1 MLDAIAFAGDSL
13 PQEKGKG
20 MQDQDVEP
28 HSPQG
33 SSYASVHTRPTPAE
47 ESITRLDRALQRISF
62 ALDKKQQKQQAAP
75 NPNQQELLANIDALI
90 MRVRD
95 VLEQTG
101 QPTPGHDPHPP
112 RHEKEN

>member
-33 SSYASVHTRPTPAE
+33 NSYASMHTHARPAE

-62 ALDKKQQKQQAAP
+62 ALDKKQQKPTRADTH
-75 NPNQQELLANIDALI
+75 QQELLANLDALI

-95 VLEQTG
+95 VLEQTA
-101 QPTPGHDPHPP
+101 DPAPAPLVH
-112 RHEKEN
+112 RHEEEN

>member
-1 MLDAIAFAGDSL
+1 
-13 PQEKGKG
+13 

-33 SSYASVHTRPTPAE
+33 NSYASMHTRARPAE

-62 ALDKKQQKQQAAP
+62 ALDKQQQKKQTRP
-75 NPNQQELLANIDALI
+75 ETNQQELLANIDALI

-95 VLEQTG
+95 VLDQTA
-101 QPTPGHDPHPP
+101 QTTPGHDPHPP
-112 RHEKEN
+112 RHEEEN